1 MLSYAKKC
9 NFGSVGVAV
18 GCFKSFLFHSLV
30 FFKSILE
37 EGKTSKEAI
46 KTKYVPNIE
55 KDQKKLYGLFLIWG
69 KAEI

>member
-46 KTKYVPNIE
+46 KIKYVPIL
-55 KDQKKLYGLFLIWG
+55 KKTKKNYMDCF
-69 KAEI
+69 